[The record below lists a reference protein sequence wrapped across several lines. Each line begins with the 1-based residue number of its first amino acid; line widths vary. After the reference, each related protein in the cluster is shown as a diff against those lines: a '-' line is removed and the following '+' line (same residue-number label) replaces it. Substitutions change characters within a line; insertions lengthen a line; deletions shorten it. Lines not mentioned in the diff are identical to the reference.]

1 MKRGKRG
8 ACPIEILPP
17 SGPPRQRQTA
27 TTATADSGG
36 AATTATADNG
46 GVTIGRRGESGGAT
60 MKRRDNHR
68 ERGGAA
74 KVAERGEKI
83 RLCRTSRRCANF
95 PVCPPTSATGHP
107 AAAHFRGR
115 ARELNPP
122 AATIPF
128 FKISLGG
135 GTTHEAANRTPL
147 PGCGHPFFKISLG
160 GRGAFLGKKGPPHSH
175 PPSRHPPALLRG
187 NEKSGGR
194 RSVRKRSAN
203 PQNPKRRNK
212 PALSAPRRNPHSG
225 KALPRAAAGNRRRRR
240 RGPENF
246 SRIAHFL
253 LLFLK
258 KILTSGIFCAI
269 LYKT

>member
-1 MKRGKRG
+1 M
-8 ACPIEILPP
+8 
-17 SGPPRQRQTA
+17 
-27 TTATADSGG
+27 
-36 AATTATADNG
+36 
-46 GVTIGRRGESGGAT
+46 
-60 MKRRDNHR
+60 
-68 ERGGAA
+68 
-74 KVAERGEKI
+74 AERGEKNAAFPHFPTMCKLP
-83 RLCRTSRRCANF
+83 RL
-95 PVCPPTSATGHP
+95 P
-107 AAAHFRGR
+107 AHFRDRPPCGR
-115 ARELNPP
+115 PLPRAGKRTHPP
-122 AATIPF
+122 ATAIPF
-128 FKISLGG
+128 FKISLGAG
-135 GTTHEAANRTPL
+135 RPMKRPTAPHFPAAAI
-147 PGCGHPFFKISLG
+147 PFFKISLG
-160 GRGAFLGKKGPPHSH
+160 GRGAFLGKKGPPHSHPHSH

-203 PQNPKRRNK
+203 PQNPKRRSK

-225 KALPRAAAGNRRRRR
+225 KALPRAAAGNRRRQR

>member
-1 MKRGKRG
+1 
-8 ACPIEILPP
+8 
-17 SGPPRQRQTA
+17 
-27 TTATADSGG
+27 
-36 AATTATADNG
+36 
-46 GVTIGRRGESGGAT
+46 
-60 MKRRDNHR
+60 MKRR
-68 ERGGAA
+68 GATA
-74 KVAERGEKI
+74 AERRKWPNGVKKYGFAA
-83 RLCRTSRRCANF
+83 LPDDVQTSPFARPLPRPATLR
-95 PVCPPTSATGHP
+95 PPTSAGGQENSTP
-107 AAAHFRGR
+107 R
-115 ARELNPP
+115 PP
-122 AATIPF
+122 PSL
-128 FKISLGG
+128 FKISLGCG
-135 GTTHEAANRTPL
+135 ATHEAANRTPL

-160 GRGAFLGKKGPPHSH
+160 GRGAFLGKKGSPHSLPHSH

-203 PQNPKRRNK
+203 PQNPKRRSK

-225 KALPRAAAGNRRRRR
+225 RALPRAAAGNRRRRR

>member
-1 MKRGKRG
+1 MKRRG
-8 ACPIEILPP
+8 A
-17 SGPPRQRQTA
+17 TA
-27 TTATADSGG
+27 A
-36 AATTATADNG
+36 
-46 GVTIGRRGESGGAT
+46 GGAT
-60 MKRRDNHR
+60 TTGSAAGRRKWPN
-68 ERGGAA
+68 GVKKCGLAA
-74 KVAERGEKI
+74 LPDDVQ
-83 RLCRTSRRCANF
+83 TSPFARPLPRPATLR
-95 PVCPPTSATGHP
+95 PPTSAGGQENSIP
-107 AAAHFRGR
+107 R
-115 ARELNPP
+115 PP
-122 AATIPF
+122 PIPF
-128 FKISLGG
+128 LRFCWGAGRPMKRP
-135 GTTHEAANRTPL
+135 TAPHFPAVAKT
-147 PGCGHPFFKISLG
+147 FFKISLG
-160 GRGAFLGKKGPPHSH
+160 GRVAFLGKKGHPHSH

-225 KALPRAAAGNRRRRR
+225 RALPRAAAGNRRRRR